1 MRCNT
6 DPHID
11 TKTAK
16 ILEESLGQYFH
27 NRRLGKDFIE
37 QIKLLKP

>member
-11 TKTAK
+11 TKNCKAS
-16 ILEESLGQYFH
+16 EESLGQYFH
-27 NRRLGKDFIE
+27 NCRLGKDFIE